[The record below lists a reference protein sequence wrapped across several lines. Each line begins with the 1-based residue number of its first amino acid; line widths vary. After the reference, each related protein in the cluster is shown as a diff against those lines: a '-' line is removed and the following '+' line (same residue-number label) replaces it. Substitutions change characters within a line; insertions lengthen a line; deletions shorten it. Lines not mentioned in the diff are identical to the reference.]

1 MSEPRWLTPQERE
14 AWLAVLAVTMHL
26 PSRLDSDLHAEA
38 RITLF
43 DYNVMAM
50 LSEAENKSLPMS
62 ELAVR
67 TNASLSRLSHVVK
80 KLEKRGW
87 LERTQSEVD
96 ARVTMAHLTEDG
108 FQKIVE
114 LSPHHVEAVRE
125 LLFDKLDQE
134 DVSELARI
142 GRKITRSLAPDHWIF
157 REGSV

>member
-26 PSRLDSDLHAEA
+26 PSKLDSDLHTHA

-50 LSEAENKSLPMS
+50 LSEADDQALPMS
-62 ELAVR
+62 ELAIR

-80 KLEKRGW
+80 KLEKLGW
-87 LERTQSEVD
+87 MERTQSDVD

-108 FQKIVE
+108 FARLEE
-114 LSPHHVEAVRE
+114 LAPHHVESVRD
-125 LLFDKLDQE
+125 LLFDKLENE
-134 DVSELARI
+134 DVLELARI

-157 REGSV
+157 REDSV